1 MRMATE
7 EQREQR
13 LRLLDDHIGRSL
25 AAAEASG
32 ELQTARSFGKPLDLG
47 DGYDETPAELR
58 MPFKLLKDSGFLPP
72 EVTLMREIATL
83 RQALAQDDAAGRALS
98 EADAHRQRLRLADL
112 EQRLAL
118 RMEGLSRGRRL

>member
-1 MRMATE
+1 MATQ
-7 EQREQR
+7 EQRENR
-13 LRLLDDHIGRSL
+13 LKLLEDHIGRSL

-58 MPFKLLKDSGFLPP
+58 LPFKMLKDSGFLPP

-83 RQALAQDDAAGRALS
+83 RQALTPGDAVGQAGT
-98 EADAHRQRLRLADL
+98 EADTHRQRLRLAEL
-112 EQRLAL
+112 EQQLAL
-118 RMEGLSRGRRL
+118 RMESLSRGSRP